1 MPLKLPSLV
10 SFRQGAMDSAFEAI
24 EKTVDAIVAMLEP
37 EGAAAVRALQVRGS
51 GGGGGSGVGSGGG
64 GGGSEGGGSGGGGGG
79 EGAGAGKRGS
89 GRI

>member
-51 GGGGGSGVGSGGG
+51 GGGGG
-64 GGGSEGGGSGGGGGG
+64 G